1 MNTYF
6 RALSKCR
13 LPVELNDTWLR
24 PIAWAYKINKS
35 KLGPKVAV
43 WFMEAYNWHE
53 ESHKTMLS
61 QSRLFI
67 AYDGALDNYG
77 RDTNEFVNDMAM
89 RMAESVEFWQGKVA
103 PRVEMSIAFD
113 DPERFPYQYVKWTT
127 RLNIFNTVNYIRK
140 HYTWISFSVLLVLVN
155 ILTIMLLG
163 E

>member
-6 RALSKCR
+6 RALSKCK
-13 LPVELNDTWLR
+13 LPVKLNDNWIR
-24 PIAWAYKINKS
+24 PVIWMHNL
-35 KLGPKVAV
+35 KLKRLAEITSLSGLKC
-43 WFMEAYNWHE
+43 YQWHE
-53 ESHKTMLS
+53 DSHKSMLA
-61 QSRLFI
+61 QSRLFL

-77 RDTNEFVNDMAM
+77 RDTDEFVNDMSM
-89 RMAESVEFWQGKVA
+89 RMGESMEFWQGRVA

-127 RLNIFNTVNYIRK
+127 RLNIFNTVSYIRK
-140 HYTWISFSVLLVLVN
+140 HYTWISFSVLLILVN